1 MRCCKLGDRLN
12 INNEEDLKY
21 FIRRTENSGW
31 IDCSS
36 METDGEFEFIIAL
49 AKEQL
54 KRISE

>member
-1 MRCCKLGDRLN
+1 MGDKLN

-21 FIRRTENSGW
+21 FIRRTEDSRW

-36 METDGEFEFIIAL
+36 MDTDGELEFIIAL
-49 AKEQL
+49 AEEQL